1 MLKHLKVTNTAFP
14 LSSTF
19 PLSSFQ
25 GTELALSKFALAA
38 LNKPNTKHEIRQELR
53 HLSPPNPTVSIAVTR
68 RTCWTVL
75 SYARKSEKAVLQSR
89 LTARPL
95 INSLSHQPTNPPSC
109 FGVTEAQF
117 LPKELHTSHQLA
129 LLKFSRKARLDL
141 ASYSWALQE
150 ENPNAIW
157 PPWAG
162 YTSHFLNLCCTPHY
176 WVQREA
182 VMGKTS
188 SLTGKVIL

>member
-1 MLKHLKVTNTAFP
+1 MHSLPTLQVQTILEHLITRKPAGVCADSFNRLLIACTSTVLKHLKVTNTAFP

-25 GTELALSKFALAA
+25 GTELASSKFALAA

-141 ASYSWALQE
+141 ASYS
-150 ENPNAIW
+150 
-157 PPWAG
+157 
-162 YTSHFLNLCCTPHY
+162 
-176 WVQREA
+176 
-182 VMGKTS
+182 
-188 SLTGKVIL
+188 

>member
-1 MLKHLKVTNTAFP
+1 MHSLPTLQVQTILEHLITRKPAGVCADSFNHLLIACTSTVLKHLKVTNTAFL
-14 LSSTF
+14 LSSTPF
-19 PLSSFQ
+19 P
-25 GTELALSKFALAA
+25 GTELASSKFAIAA
-38 LNKPNTKHEIRQELR
+38 LNKPNAEHEIRQELR

-129 LLKFSRKARLDL
+129 LLRLSQKARLDL
-141 ASYSWALQE
+141 ASCS
-150 ENPNAIW
+150 
-157 PPWAG
+157 
-162 YTSHFLNLCCTPHY
+162 
-176 WVQREA
+176 
-182 VMGKTS
+182 
-188 SLTGKVIL
+188 